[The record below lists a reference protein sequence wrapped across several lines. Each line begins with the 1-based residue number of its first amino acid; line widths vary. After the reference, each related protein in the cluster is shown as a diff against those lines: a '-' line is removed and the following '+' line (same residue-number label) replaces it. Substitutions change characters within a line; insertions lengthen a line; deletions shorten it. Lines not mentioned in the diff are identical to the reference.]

1 MNKVIKVELL
11 CLLFLAGTTALSQPI
26 YRCEY
31 QGKIGYSDEPCMN
44 AKVVDVLPTEGAHS
58 LSGKKTS
65 NARSR
70 QEETRKMIDN
80 ILMPVTGLTH
90 EQMKVERRRM
100 KLPAQDKF
108 ECTWLDTKI
117 NAKNVDEATLYQARK
132 RYFDLRC

>member
-1 MNKVIKVELL
+1 MKLPP
-11 CLLFLAGTTALSQPI
+11 LFLLLLMNVPALGQPI

-65 NARSR
+65 NAGSR
-70 QEETRKMIDN
+70 QEETRKIIDN
-80 ILMPVTGLTH
+80 ALMPITGLTH

-108 ECTWLDTKI
+108 ECVWLDTKI
-117 NAKNVDEATLYQARK
+117 NAKNADEATLYQVRK

>member
-1 MNKVIKVELL
+1 MKIAQ
-11 CLLFLAGTTALSQPI
+11 LFLLLLINVPALGQPI

-58 LSGKKTS
+58 LSGKRTS

-70 QEETRKMIDN
+70 QEDLIKGIDN
-80 ILMPVTGLTH
+80 AVMPLTGLTH

-117 NAKNVDEATLYQARK
+117 NAKNADEATLYQVRK

>member
-1 MNKVIKVELL
+1 MNRVIKVQLL
-11 CLLFLAGTTALSQPI
+11 WLLFLAGTTALSQPI
-26 YRCEY
+26 YRCEH
-31 QGKIGYSDEPCMN
+31 QGKIGYSDEPCIN

-58 LSGKKTS
+58 LSGKRTS
-65 NARSR
+65 NARSQ
-70 QEETRKMIDN
+70 QEEFRKAMDN
-80 ILMPVTGLTH
+80 ALMPITGLTH

-117 NAKNVDEATLYQARK
+117 NAKNADEASLYQVRK